1 MSATPPT
8 PPGMPLTGVRVLVV
22 DDERLVL
29 SVVARMLTR
38 AGAEAIMANDA
49 DEAERVF
56 HAASRPFDLVLT
68 DILMPG
74 RDGLSLARA
83 LRERRPD
90 LRVVFMTAWSENV
103 ESEPL
108 SGPLLMKPFTW
119 DTLLET
125 ISQAVGARDART
137 V

>member
-1 MSATPPT
+1 MAAPPPNTPSL
-8 PPGMPLTGVRVLVV
+8 PLTGVRVLVV

-29 SVVARMLTR
+29 SVIARMLTR
-38 AGAEAIMANDA
+38 AGAEAVMANDA
-49 DEAERVF
+49 DEAERAF
-56 HAASRPFDLVLT
+56 HGATRPFDVVLT

-90 LRVVFMTAWSENV
+90 VRTVFMTAWSENV
-103 ESEPL
+103 ASEPL
-108 SGPLLMKPFTW
+108 PGPLLMKPFTW

-125 ISQAVGARDART
+125 ITQAVTVRDVRT